1 MSPKTGRPT
10 DDPKKVRL
18 EIRLTE
24 RQSQM
29 LEECAKDLN
38 MTKTDVIV
46 KGIEEIHQYPGRVN
60 RKK

>member
-1 MSPKTGRPT
+1 MSPKGRPT
-10 DDPKKVRL
+10 VDPKKVRL

-24 RQSQM
+24 KQSQM
-29 LEECAKDLN
+29 LEECARDLN

-46 KGIEEIHQYPGRVN
+46 KGIEEIYQLPGRVN